1 MPAWIAHPKS
11 QILAIPYIT
20 KQAYLMHYNV
30 LGFDISMEYTF
41 SVQEIHAIADLKK
54 QLPSTILWQPLFL
67 LQYLL

>member
-1 MPAWIAHPKS
+1 
-11 QILAIPYIT
+11 
-20 KQAYLMHYNV
+20 MHYDV

-54 QLPSTILWQPLFL
+54 QLPSTILWKPLFL